1 ANISIPANPAAPKGA
16 TVSPG
21 APGNCGPDSLN
32 DKFFPTQCRFDN
44 SPFDSLQ
51 PLEKRGSVLLNGAFE
66 LSPQTELYSN
76 ALYSEVRTTSFVQPV
91 PLSSGNP
98 LLSSNPYVAYLA
110 NLLATD
116 YPGYKA
122 VKPGQGAFLLP
133 PSSPYYPEALAAQYG
148 QTSEPLNLIY
158 RDFANGDREQA
169 DIADTSRIVGGIKGS
184 AAGWDYDVA
193 ILYSAVK
200 VHEDLE
206 SGYPLYSKIMPLLDT
221 GTINPFGPTTD
232 PTALAAAKATEFVG
246 QSFNSKTSL
255 TSLGG
260 NASRQLANFSTG
272 PLSAAVGAE
281 VRRETFNYSPAEAIQ
296 TGDIAG
302 QGGNQLPED
311 AKRNVYSAYVEAN
324 AYLLS
329 SLDMDA
335 AVRYDNYQRVGS
347 TINPKVSFRWQPSQ
361 WFLLRASAGTGFRA
375 PSLSDLYASQ
385 SLSVTANGTR
395 DPIKCPTF
403 DPNNPACSF
412 QFTTVLGGNPNLQPE
427 KSKTFTLG
435 TVLSPVKNLTL
446 DLDAYWIYLRN
457 EIAVGGLPTSTILQ
471 NAQTATEFAS
481 FITRDADG
489 NIVTIS
495 QTNANLFKTYLS
507 GIDVNLRYA
516 VPIGP
521 GQIFTLLDGSYNYKY
536 SRQNSDGTW
545 TSQLDFGLPT
555 VGGIHV

>member
-1 ANISIPANPAAPKGA
+1 
-16 TVSPG
+16 VS
-21 APGNCGPDSLN
+21 L
-32 DKFFPTQCRFDN
+32 
-44 SPFDSLQ
+44 
-51 PLEKRGSVLLNGAFE
+51 
-66 LSPQTELYSN
+66 LYS
-76 ALYSEVRTTSFVQPV
+76 Q
-91 PLSSGNP
+91 
-98 LLSSNPYVAYLA
+98 
-110 NLLATD
+110 
-116 YPGYKA
+116 
-122 VKPGQGAFLLP
+122 
-133 PSSPYYPEALAAQYG
+133 
-148 QTSEPLNLIY
+148 
-158 RDFANGDREQA
+158 
-169 DIADTSRIVGGIKGS
+169 
-184 AAGWDYDVA
+184 
-193 ILYSAVK
+193 VK

-206 SGYPLYSKIMPLLDT
+206 SGFPLYSKIMPLLDT
-221 GTINPFGPTTD
+221 GTINPFGATTD
-232 PTALAAAKATEFVG
+232 PSALAAAKAAEFVG

-555 VGGIHV
+555 VGGIHVRWRHTFTIGYQTPDWAVSATQHYQKRYHDSASSVTGIFRDVSPYDTFDLQATYSGLHSFQFTLGATNVFNRKPPYANYASSANNFIGGYDIEYGDPRGRFVYGTVSYTLH